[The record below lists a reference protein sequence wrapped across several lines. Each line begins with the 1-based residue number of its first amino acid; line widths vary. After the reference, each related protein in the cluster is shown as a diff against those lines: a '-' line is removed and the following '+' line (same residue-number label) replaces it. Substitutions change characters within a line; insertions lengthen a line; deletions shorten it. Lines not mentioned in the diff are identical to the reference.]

1 MLEDSYE
8 PLSIEQKWQSEWELK
23 NQFKPVESDKQ
34 FSIVIPPPNVTGSLH
49 MGHALEH
56 SIIDVIVRIKRLQGF
71 ETLWVPGTDHA
82 GIITQLLVENEL
94 SEKGLSKED
103 VGRENFIS
111 KVWEWKEKS
120 GENISGQMKKLGMSC
135 DWSRERFT
143 MDEGLSAAVRQ
154 VFVTLYDSGFIY
166 KGSRMVNWD
175 TKLMSAVS
183 DLEVNLEEQT
193 GKLWSVKY
201 KCGDEFI
208 TIATTRPETILADTA
223 VAVNPD
229 DERYKNFIGKT
240 AIIPIV
246 NREVPIIADE
256 YVDKEFGSGC
266 VKITPAHDFNDYEI
280 GLKHDLEV
288 ISCMKLDGTM
298 SDDDFMPE
306 NYKNLD
312 RFEARD
318 QIVSEL
324 SELGFLV
331 SADDH
336 VIQLP
341 KGDRS
346 KSILEPMI
354 TDQWFVKTKELA
366 DRGIAEVENENMK
379 FIPKNWEKTY
389 FEWMYNIQ
397 DWCISRQIW
406 WGHQIPAWYD
416 EDGNIYVATTESEV
430 RAKYKLSDDLKLSQ
444 DKDVLDTWFSSAL
457 WPFSTLGWPEE
468 STDLEK
474 YYPTSLLV
482 TGFDIIFFWVA
493 RMIMMGLNFND
504 DVPFKDILIHGLVRD
519 SKGRKMS
526 KSLKNTI
533 DPLELSEKHG
543 ADALRFSLIE
553 KAAPGQDVPFD
564 EEWTIAAAKKFGN
577 KLWNAAK
584 FVHLYSPEEKRTDE
598 IKEITCPENVW
609 IASRFDEVLAE
620 FNELFEKYKI
630 SDAYK
635 LIYNF
640 VWSDLF
646 DWYFEFSKNLID
658 DEKTKDE
665 TMFVLRTIFLKSI
678 KILNP
683 AMPHIT
689 EEIWSTFEDDLL
701 INNTWPEDEGK
712 ELNPE
717 VNDVENLKEVISQI
731 RNFKATYQL
740 KNKEI
745 LKLNSSKDVSPWFT
759 KQLENIGNIELNLNS
774 TEDKNKKQVVFQS
787 GNYEF
792 YLLAED
798 YIDIDVEIKKLDK
811 KIEDLSKTLAVS
823 RSRLENEKFIKNA
836 KEELIEKEKQNVI
849 EVENEIELLK
859 QTRDQFS
866 V

>member
-229 DERYKNFIGKT
+229 DERYKSFIGKT

-318 QIVSEL
+318 QIVNEL

-430 RAKYKLSDDLKLSQ
+430 REKYKLSDDLKLSQ

-564 EEWTIAAAKKFGN
+564 EEWTIAAKKFGN

-665 TMFVLRTIFLKSI
+665 TMFVLRTTFLKSI

-701 INNTWPEDEGK
+701 INNTWPEVEGK

-717 VNDVENLKEVISQI
+717 ANDVENLKEVISQI

-745 LKLNSSKDVSPWFT
+745 LKLNSSKDVGPWFT
-759 KQLENIGNIELNLNS
+759 KQLENIGNVELNLNS
-774 TEDKNKKQVVFQS
+774 PEDKDKKQIVFQS

>member
-229 DERYKNFIGKT
+229 DERYKSFIGKT

-318 QIVSEL
+318 QIVNEL

-468 STDLEK
+468 STDLKK

-564 EEWTIAAAKKFGN
+564 EEWTIAAKKFGN

-665 TMFVLRTIFLKSI
+665 TMFVLRTTFLKSI

-701 INNTWPEDEGK
+701 INNTWPEVDDK

-745 LKLNSSKDVSPWFT
+745 LKLNLSKDVSPWFT

-774 TEDKNKKQVVFQS
+774 SEDKNKKQVVFQS

>member
-229 DERYKNFIGKT
+229 DERYKSFIGKT

-318 QIVSEL
+318 QIVNEL

-468 STDLEK
+468 STDLKK

-564 EEWTIAAAKKFGN
+564 EEWTIAAKKFGN

-665 TMFVLRTIFLKSI
+665 TMFVLRTTFLKSI

-701 INNTWPEDEGK
+701 INNTWPEVEGK

-745 LKLNSSKDVSPWFT
+745 LKLNSSKDVGPWFT
-759 KQLENIGNIELNLNS
+759 NQLENIGNVELNLNS
-774 TEDKNKKQVVFQS
+774 PEDKDKKQIVFQS

-823 RSRLENEKFIKNA
+823 KSRLENEKFIKNA

>member
-229 DERYKNFIGKT
+229 DERYKSFIGKT

-318 QIVSEL
+318 QIVNEL

-468 STDLEK
+468 STDLDK

-564 EEWTIAAAKKFGN
+564 EEWTIAAKKFGN

-609 IASRFDEVLAE
+609 ITSRFDEVLAE

-665 TMFVLRTIFLKSI
+665 TMFVLRTTFLKSI

-701 INNTWPEDEGK
+701 INNTWPEVEGK
-712 ELNPE
+712 ELNLE

-759 KQLENIGNIELNLNS
+759 KQLENIGNVELNLNS
-774 TEDKNKKQVVFQS
+774 PEDKDKKQVVFQS

>member
-229 DERYKNFIGKT
+229 DERYKSFIGKT

-318 QIVSEL
+318 QIVNEL

-430 RAKYKLSDDLKLSQ
+430 REKYKLSDDLKLSQ

-564 EEWTIAAAKKFGN
+564 EEWTIAAKKFGN

-665 TMFVLRTIFLKSI
+665 TMFVLRTTFLKSI

-701 INNTWPEDEGK
+701 INNTWPEVEGK

-717 VNDVENLKEVISQI
+717 ANDVENLKEVISQI

-759 KQLENIGNIELNLNS
+759 KQLENIGNVELNLNS
-774 TEDKNKKQVVFQS
+774 PEDKNKKQVVFQS

>member
-229 DERYKNFIGKT
+229 DERYKSFIGKT

-298 SDDDFMPE
+298 SDEDFMPN

-318 QIVSEL
+318 QIVNEL

-430 RAKYKLSDDLKLSQ
+430 REKYKLSDDLKLSQ

-564 EEWTIAAAKKFGN
+564 EEWTIAAKKFGN

-665 TMFVLRTIFLKSI
+665 TMFVLRTTFLKSI

-701 INNTWPEDEGK
+701 INNTWPEVEGK

-717 VNDVENLKEVISQI
+717 ANDVENLKEVISQI

-745 LKLNSSKDVSPWFT
+745 LKLNSSKNVGPWFT
-759 KQLENIGNIELNLNS
+759 KQLENIGNVELNLNS
-774 TEDKNKKQVVFQS
+774 PEDKDKKQVVFQS

>member
-1 MLEDSYE
+1 M
-8 PLSIEQKWQSEWELK
+8 
-23 NQFKPVESDKQ
+23 
-34 FSIVIPPPNVTGSLH
+34 
-49 MGHALEH
+49 
-56 SIIDVIVRIKRLQGF
+56 
-71 ETLWVPGTDHA
+71 
-82 GIITQLLVENEL
+82 
-94 SEKGLSKED
+94 
-103 VGRENFIS
+103 
-111 KVWEWKEKS
+111 
-120 GENISGQMKKLGMSC
+120 
-135 DWSRERFT
+135 
-143 MDEGLSAAVRQ
+143 
-154 VFVTLYDSGFIY
+154 
-166 KGSRMVNWD
+166 
-175 TKLMSAVS
+175 
-183 DLEVNLEEQT
+183 
-193 GKLWSVKY
+193 
-201 KCGDEFI
+201 
-208 TIATTRPETILADTA
+208 
-223 VAVNPD
+223 
-229 DERYKNFIGKT
+229 
-240 AIIPIV
+240 
-246 NREVPIIADE
+246 
-256 YVDKEFGSGC
+256 
-266 VKITPAHDFNDYEI
+266 
-280 GLKHDLEV
+280 KHDLEV

-318 QIVSEL
+318 QIVNEL

-430 RAKYKLSDDLKLSQ
+430 REKYKLSDDLKLSQ

-564 EEWTIAAAKKFGN
+564 EEWTIAAKKFGN

-609 IASRFDEVLAE
+609 ITSRFDEVLAE

-665 TMFVLRTIFLKSI
+665 TMFVLRTTFLKSI

-701 INNTWPEDEGK
+701 INNTWPEVEGK

-745 LKLNSSKDVSPWFT
+745 LNLNLSKDVSPWFT
-759 KQLENIGNIELNLNS
+759 KQLENIGNVELNLNS
-774 TEDKNKKQVVFQS
+774 PEDKDKKQVVFQS

>member
-229 DERYKNFIGKT
+229 DERYKSFIGKT

-318 QIVSEL
+318 QIVNEL

-430 RAKYKLSDDLKLSQ
+430 REKYKLSDDLKLSQ

-468 STDLEK
+468 STDLKK

-564 EEWTIAAAKKFGN
+564 EEWTIAAKKFGN

-665 TMFVLRTIFLKSI
+665 TMFVLRTTFLKSI

-701 INNTWPEDEGK
+701 INNTWPEVEGK

-745 LKLNSSKDVSPWFT
+745 LKLNSSKDVGPWFT
-759 KQLENIGNIELNLNS
+759 KQLENIGNVELNLNS
-774 TEDKNKKQVVFQS
+774 PEDKDKKQIVFQS

-823 RSRLENEKFIKNA
+823 KSRLENEKFIKNA

-849 EVENEIELLK
+849 EVENEIKLLK

>member
-1 MLEDSYE
+1 M
-8 PLSIEQKWQSEWELK
+8 
-23 NQFKPVESDKQ
+23 
-34 FSIVIPPPNVTGSLH
+34 
-49 MGHALEH
+49 
-56 SIIDVIVRIKRLQGF
+56 
-71 ETLWVPGTDHA
+71 
-82 GIITQLLVENEL
+82 
-94 SEKGLSKED
+94 
-103 VGRENFIS
+103 
-111 KVWEWKEKS
+111 
-120 GENISGQMKKLGMSC
+120 
-135 DWSRERFT
+135 
-143 MDEGLSAAVRQ
+143 
-154 VFVTLYDSGFIY
+154 
-166 KGSRMVNWD
+166 
-175 TKLMSAVS
+175 
-183 DLEVNLEEQT
+183 
-193 GKLWSVKY
+193 
-201 KCGDEFI
+201 
-208 TIATTRPETILADTA
+208 
-223 VAVNPD
+223 
-229 DERYKNFIGKT
+229 
-240 AIIPIV
+240 
-246 NREVPIIADE
+246 
-256 YVDKEFGSGC
+256 
-266 VKITPAHDFNDYEI
+266 
-280 GLKHDLEV
+280 KHDLEV

-318 QIVSEL
+318 QIVNEL

-430 RAKYKLSDDLKLSQ
+430 REKYKLSDDLKLSQ

-468 STDLEK
+468 STDLKK

-564 EEWTIAAAKKFGN
+564 EEWTIAAKKFGN

-609 IASRFDEVLAE
+609 ITSRFDEVLAE

-665 TMFVLRTIFLKSI
+665 TMFVLRTTFLKSI

-701 INNTWPEDEGK
+701 INNTWPEVEGK

-745 LKLNSSKDVSPWFT
+745 LKLNSSKDVGPWFT
-759 KQLENIGNIELNLNS
+759 KQLENIGNVELNLNS
-774 TEDKNKKQVVFQS
+774 PEDKDKKQVVFQS

>member
-103 VGRENFIS
+103 IGRENFIS

-229 DERYKNFIGKT
+229 DERYKSFIGKT

-318 QIVSEL
+318 QIVNEL

-430 RAKYKLSDDLKLSQ
+430 REKYKLSDDLKLSQ

-564 EEWTIAAAKKFGN
+564 EEWTIAAKKFGN

-609 IASRFDEVLAE
+609 ITSRFDEVLAE

-665 TMFVLRTIFLKSI
+665 TMFVLRTTFLKSI

-701 INNTWPEDEGK
+701 INNTWPEVEGK

-745 LKLNSSKDVSPWFT
+745 LKLNSSKDVGPWFT
-759 KQLENIGNIELNLNS
+759 KQLENIGNVELNLNS
-774 TEDKNKKQVVFQS
+774 PEDKDKKQVVFQS

>member
-94 SEKGLSKED
+94 LEKGLSKED

-120 GENISGQMKKLGMSC
+120 GENISDQMKKLGMSC

-229 DERYKNFIGKT
+229 DERYKSFIGKT

-288 ISCMKLDGTM
+288 ISCMKLNGTM

-318 QIVSEL
+318 QIVNEL

-416 EDGNIYVATTESEV
+416 EEGNIYVATTESGA
-430 RAKYKLSDDLKLSQ
+430 RAKYELSDDLKLSQ

-564 EEWTIAAAKKFGN
+564 EEWTIAAKKFGN

-584 FVHLYSPEEKRTDE
+584 FVHLYSPEVKRTDE

-609 IASRFDEVLAE
+609 IMSRFDEVLAE

-665 TMFVLRTIFLKSI
+665 TMFVLRTTFLKSI

-701 INNTWPEDEGK
+701 INNTWPEVEGK

-717 VNDVENLKEVISQI
+717 ANDVENLKEVISQI

-745 LKLNSSKDVSPWFT
+745 LKLNSSKDVGPWFT
-759 KQLENIGNIELNLNS
+759 KQLENIGNVELNLNS
-774 TEDKNKKQVVFQS
+774 PEDKVKKQVVFQS

>member
-229 DERYKNFIGKT
+229 DERYKSFIGKT

-318 QIVSEL
+318 QIVNEL

-468 STDLEK
+468 STDLDK

-564 EEWTIAAAKKFGN
+564 EEWTIAAKKFGN

-665 TMFVLRTIFLKSI
+665 TMFVLRTTFLKSI

-701 INNTWPEDEGK
+701 INNTWPEVEGK

-745 LKLNSSKDVSPWFT
+745 LKLNSSKDVGPWFT
-759 KQLENIGNIELNLNS
+759 KQLENIGNVELNLNS
-774 TEDKNKKQVVFQS
+774 PEDKDKKQIVFQS

-823 RSRLENEKFIKNA
+823 KSRLENEKFIKNA

>member
-229 DERYKNFIGKT
+229 DERYKSFIGKT

-318 QIVSEL
+318 QIVNEL

-468 STDLEK
+468 STDLKK

-564 EEWTIAAAKKFGN
+564 EEWTIAAKKFGN

-701 INNTWPEDEGK
+701 INNTWPEVEGK

-745 LKLNSSKDVSPWFT
+745 LKLNSSKDVGPWFT
-759 KQLENIGNIELNLNS
+759 KQLENIGNVELNLNS
-774 TEDKNKKQVVFQS
+774 PEDKDKKQIVFQS

>member
-94 SEKGLSKED
+94 LEKGLSKED

-229 DERYKNFIGKT
+229 DERYKSFIGKT

-318 QIVSEL
+318 QIVNEL

-416 EDGNIYVATTESEV
+416 EEGNIYVATTESEV
-430 RAKYKLSDDLKLSQ
+430 RAKYELSDDLKLSQ

-564 EEWTIAAAKKFGN
+564 EEWTIAAKKFGN

-598 IKEITCPENVW
+598 IKKITCPENVW
-609 IASRFDEVLAE
+609 ITSRFDEVLAE

-658 DEKTKDE
+658 DEKTKGE
-665 TMFVLRTIFLKSI
+665 TMFVLRTTFLKSI

-701 INNTWPEDEGK
+701 INNTWPEVEGK

-717 VNDVENLKEVISQI
+717 ANDVENLKEVISQI

-745 LKLNSSKDVSPWFT
+745 LKLNLSKDVSPWFT
-759 KQLENIGNIELNLNS
+759 KQLENIGNVELNINS
-774 TEDKNKKQVVFQS
+774 SEDKNKKQVVFQS

>member
-229 DERYKNFIGKT
+229 DERYKSFIGKT

-318 QIVSEL
+318 QIVNEL

-430 RAKYKLSDDLKLSQ
+430 REKYKLSDDLKLSQ

-468 STDLEK
+468 STDLKK

-564 EEWTIAAAKKFGN
+564 EEWTIAAKKFGN

-665 TMFVLRTIFLKSI
+665 TMFVLRTTFLKSI

-701 INNTWPEDEGK
+701 INNTWPEVEGK

-717 VNDVENLKEVISQI
+717 ANDVENLKEVISQI

-745 LKLNSSKDVSPWFT
+745 LKLNSSKDVGPWFT
-759 KQLENIGNIELNLNS
+759 KQLENIGNVELNLNS
-774 TEDKNKKQVVFQS
+774 PEDKDKKQVVFQS

>member
-229 DERYKNFIGKT
+229 DERYKSFIGKT

-318 QIVSEL
+318 QIVNEL

-354 TDQWFVKTKELA
+354 TDLWFVKTKELA

-430 RAKYKLSDDLKLSQ
+430 REKYKLSDDLKLSQ

-564 EEWTIAAAKKFGN
+564 EEWTIAAKKFGN

-665 TMFVLRTIFLKSI
+665 TMFVLRTTFLKSI

-701 INNTWPEDEGK
+701 INNTWPEVEGK
-712 ELNPE
+712 ELNPDA
-717 VNDVENLKEVISQI
+717 NDVENLKEVISQI

-745 LKLNSSKDVSPWFT
+745 LKLDLSKDVSPWFT

-774 TEDKNKKQVVFQS
+774 SEDKNKKQVVFQS

-798 YIDIDVEIKKLDK
+798 YIDIEVEIKKLDK

-823 RSRLENEKFIKNA
+823 RSRLENDKFIKNA

>member
-318 QIVSEL
+318 QIVNEL

-468 STDLEK
+468 STDLKK

-564 EEWTIAAAKKFGN
+564 EEWTIAAKKFGN

-609 IASRFDEVLAE
+609 ISSRFDEVLAE

-665 TMFVLRTIFLKSI
+665 TMFVLRTTFLKSI

-701 INNTWPEDEGK
+701 INNTWPEVEGK

-717 VNDVENLKEVISQI
+717 ANDVENLKEVISQI

-759 KQLENIGNIELNLNS
+759 KQLENIGNVELNLNS
-774 TEDKNKKQVVFQS
+774 PEDKDKKQVVFQS

-823 RSRLENEKFIKNA
+823 KSRLENDKFIKNA

>member
-229 DERYKNFIGKT
+229 DERYKSFIGKT

-318 QIVSEL
+318 QIVNEL

-430 RAKYKLSDDLKLSQ
+430 REKYKLSDDLKLSQ

-564 EEWTIAAAKKFGN
+564 EEWTIAAKKFGN

-646 DWYFEFSKNLID
+646 DWYFEFSKNLTD

-701 INNTWPEDEGK
+701 INNTWPEVEGK

-745 LKLNSSKDVSPWFT
+745 LKLNSSKDVGPWFT
-759 KQLENIGNIELNLNS
+759 KQLENIGNVELNLNS
-774 TEDKNKKQVVFQS
+774 PEDKDKKQVVFQS

>member
-1 MLEDSYE
+1 M
-8 PLSIEQKWQSEWELK
+8 
-23 NQFKPVESDKQ
+23 
-34 FSIVIPPPNVTGSLH
+34 
-49 MGHALEH
+49 
-56 SIIDVIVRIKRLQGF
+56 
-71 ETLWVPGTDHA
+71 
-82 GIITQLLVENEL
+82 
-94 SEKGLSKED
+94 
-103 VGRENFIS
+103 
-111 KVWEWKEKS
+111 
-120 GENISGQMKKLGMSC
+120 
-135 DWSRERFT
+135 
-143 MDEGLSAAVRQ
+143 
-154 VFVTLYDSGFIY
+154 
-166 KGSRMVNWD
+166 
-175 TKLMSAVS
+175 
-183 DLEVNLEEQT
+183 
-193 GKLWSVKY
+193 
-201 KCGDEFI
+201 
-208 TIATTRPETILADTA
+208 
-223 VAVNPD
+223 
-229 DERYKNFIGKT
+229 
-240 AIIPIV
+240 
-246 NREVPIIADE
+246 
-256 YVDKEFGSGC
+256 
-266 VKITPAHDFNDYEI
+266 
-280 GLKHDLEV
+280 KHDLEV

-318 QIVSEL
+318 QIVNEL

-564 EEWTIAAAKKFGN
+564 EEWTIAAKKFGN

-658 DEKTKDE
+658 DEKTKGE
-665 TMFVLRTIFLKSI
+665 TMFVLRTTFLKSI

-701 INNTWPEDEGK
+701 INNTWPEVEGK

-717 VNDVENLKEVISQI
+717 ANDVENLKEVISQI

-759 KQLENIGNIELNLNS
+759 KQLENIGNVELNLNS
-774 TEDKNKKQVVFQS
+774 PEDKDKKQVVFQS

>member
-229 DERYKNFIGKT
+229 DERYKSFIGKT

-318 QIVSEL
+318 QIVNEL

-564 EEWTIAAAKKFGN
+564 EEWTIAAKKFGN

-665 TMFVLRTIFLKSI
+665 TMFVLRTTFLKSI

-689 EEIWSTFEDDLL
+689 EEIWSTFENDLL
-701 INNTWPEDEGK
+701 INNTWPEVDGK

-717 VNDVENLKEVISQI
+717 ANDVENLKEVISQI
-731 RNFKATYQL
+731 RNFKATYQF

-745 LKLNSSKDVSPWFT
+745 LKLNLSKDVSPWFT

-774 TEDKNKKQVVFQS
+774 PEDKNKKQVVFQS

-811 KIEDLSKTLAVS
+811 KIEGLSKTLAVS

>member
-229 DERYKNFIGKT
+229 DERYKSFIGKT

-318 QIVSEL
+318 QIVNEL

-430 RAKYKLSDDLKLSQ
+430 REKYKLSDDLKLSQ

-564 EEWTIAAAKKFGN
+564 EEWTIAAKKFGN

-701 INNTWPEDEGK
+701 INNTWPEVEGK

-745 LKLNSSKDVSPWFT
+745 LKLNSSKDVGPWFT
-759 KQLENIGNIELNLNS
+759 KQLENIGNVELNLNS
-774 TEDKNKKQVVFQS
+774 PEDKDKKQVVFQS

>member
-154 VFVTLYDSGFIY
+154 VFVTRYDSGFIY

-229 DERYKNFIGKT
+229 DERYKSFIGKT

-312 RFEARD
+312 RFEARE
-318 QIVSEL
+318 QIVNEL

-564 EEWTIAAAKKFGN
+564 EEWTIAAKKFGN

-665 TMFVLRTIFLKSI
+665 TMFVLRTTFLKSI

-701 INNTWPEDEGK
+701 INNTWPEVEGK

-717 VNDVENLKEVISQI
+717 ANDVENLKEVISQI

-745 LKLNSSKDVSPWFT
+745 LKLNSSKDVGPWFT
-759 KQLENIGNIELNLNS
+759 KQLENIGNVELNLNS
-774 TEDKNKKQVVFQS
+774 PEDKDKKQVVFQS

-823 RSRLENEKFIKNA
+823 RSRLENDKFIKNA

>member
-229 DERYKNFIGKT
+229 DERYKSFIGKT

-318 QIVSEL
+318 QIVNEL

-430 RAKYKLSDDLKLSQ
+430 REKYKLSDDLKLSQ

-468 STDLEK
+468 STDLKK

-564 EEWTIAAAKKFGN
+564 EEWTIAAKKFGN

-665 TMFVLRTIFLKSI
+665 TMFVLRTTFLKSI

-701 INNTWPEDEGK
+701 INNTWPEVEGK

-745 LKLNSSKDVSPWFT
+745 LKLNSSKDVGPWFT
-759 KQLENIGNIELNLNS
+759 KQLENIGNVELNLNS
-774 TEDKNKKQVVFQS
+774 PKDKVKKQVVFQS

>member
-229 DERYKNFIGKT
+229 DERYKSFIGKT

-318 QIVSEL
+318 QIVNEL

-430 RAKYKLSDDLKLSQ
+430 REKYKLSDDLKLSQ

-468 STDLEK
+468 STDLKK

-564 EEWTIAAAKKFGN
+564 EEWTIAAKKFGN

-665 TMFVLRTIFLKSI
+665 TMFVLRTTFLKSI

-701 INNTWPEDEGK
+701 INNTWPEVDDK

-745 LKLNSSKDVSPWFT
+745 LKLNSSKDVGPWFT
-759 KQLENIGNIELNLNS
+759 NQLENIGNVELNLNS
-774 TEDKNKKQVVFQS
+774 PEDKDKKQVVFQS

>member
-229 DERYKNFIGKT
+229 DDRYKSFIGKT

-318 QIVSEL
+318 QIVNEL

-430 RAKYKLSDDLKLSQ
+430 REKYKLSDDLKLSQ

-457 WPFSTLGWPEE
+457 WPVSTLGWPEE
-468 STDLEK
+468 STDLKK

-564 EEWTIAAAKKFGN
+564 EEWTIAAKKFGN
-577 KLWNAAK
+577 KLWNGAK

-609 IASRFDEVLAE
+609 IMSRFDEVLAE

-665 TMFVLRTIFLKSI
+665 TMFVLRTTFLKSI

-701 INNTWPEDEGK
+701 INNTWPEVEGK
-712 ELNPE
+712 ELNPDA
-717 VNDVENLKEVISQI
+717 NDVENLKEVISQI

-759 KQLENIGNIELNLNS
+759 NQLENIGNVELNLNS
-774 TEDKNKKQVVFQS
+774 PEDKDKKQIVFQS

-798 YIDIDVEIKKLDK
+798 YIDSDVEIKKLDK

>member
-229 DERYKNFIGKT
+229 DERYKSFIGKT

-430 RAKYKLSDDLKLSQ
+430 REKYKLSDDLKLSQ

-468 STDLEK
+468 STDLKK

-564 EEWTIAAAKKFGN
+564 EEWTIAAKKFGN

-665 TMFVLRTIFLKSI
+665 TMFVLRTTFLKSI

-701 INNTWPEDEGK
+701 INNTWPEVEGK

-717 VNDVENLKEVISQI
+717 ANDVENLKEVISQI

-745 LKLNSSKDVSPWFT
+745 LKLNSSKDVGPWFT
-759 KQLENIGNIELNLNS
+759 KQLENIGNVELNLNS
-774 TEDKNKKQVVFQS
+774 PEDKDKKQVVFQS

>member
-94 SEKGLSKED
+94 LEKGLSKED

-229 DERYKNFIGKT
+229 DERYKSFIGKT

-318 QIVSEL
+318 QIVNEL

-430 RAKYKLSDDLKLSQ
+430 REKYKLSDDLKLSQ

-468 STDLEK
+468 STDLKK

-564 EEWTIAAAKKFGN
+564 EEWTIAAKKFGN

-665 TMFVLRTIFLKSI
+665 TMFVLRTTFLKSI

-701 INNTWPEDEGK
+701 INNTWPEVEGK

-717 VNDVENLKEVISQI
+717 ANDVENLKEVISQI

-759 KQLENIGNIELNLNS
+759 KQLENIGNVELNLNS
-774 TEDKNKKQVVFQS
+774 PEDKDKKQVVFQS

>member
-229 DERYKNFIGKT
+229 DERYKSFIGKT

-318 QIVSEL
+318 QIVNEL

-564 EEWTIAAAKKFGN
+564 EEWTIAAKKFGN

-665 TMFVLRTIFLKSI
+665 TMFVLRTTFLKSI

-701 INNTWPEDEGK
+701 INNTWPEVEGK

-745 LKLNSSKDVSPWFT
+745 LKLNSSKDVGPWFT
-759 KQLENIGNIELNLNS
+759 KQLENIGNVELNLNS
-774 TEDKNKKQVVFQS
+774 PEDKVKKQVVFQS

>member
-175 TKLMSAVS
+175 TNLMSAVS

-229 DERYKNFIGKT
+229 DERYKSFIGKT

-318 QIVSEL
+318 QIVNEL

-564 EEWTIAAAKKFGN
+564 EEWTIAAKKFGN

-665 TMFVLRTIFLKSI
+665 TMFVLRTTFLKSI

-701 INNTWPEDEGK
+701 INNTWPEVEGK

-745 LKLNSSKDVSPWFT
+745 LKLNLSKDVSPWFT
-759 KQLENIGNIELNLNS
+759 KQLENIGNVELNLNS
-774 TEDKNKKQVVFQS
+774 PEDKDKKQVVFQS

>member
-229 DERYKNFIGKT
+229 DERYKSFIGKT

-318 QIVSEL
+318 QIVNEL

-430 RAKYKLSDDLKLSQ
+430 REKYKLSDDLKLSQ

-468 STDLEK
+468 STDLKK

-564 EEWTIAAAKKFGN
+564 EEWTIAAKKFGN

-598 IKEITCPENVW
+598 IKEITCLENVW

-665 TMFVLRTIFLKSI
+665 TMFVLRTTFLKSI

-701 INNTWPEDEGK
+701 INNTWPEVEGK

-745 LKLNSSKDVSPWFT
+745 LKLNLSKDVSPWFT
-759 KQLENIGNIELNLNS
+759 KQLENIGNIELNLDS
-774 TEDKNKKQVVFQS
+774 PEDKNKKQVVFQS

>member
-1 MLEDSYE
+1 MLEDSYR

-229 DERYKNFIGKT
+229 DERYKSLIGKT

-430 RAKYKLSDDLKLSQ
+430 REKYKLSDDLKLSQ

-468 STDLEK
+468 STDLKK

-564 EEWTIAAAKKFGN
+564 EEWTIAAKKFGN

-598 IKEITCPENVW
+598 IKEITCLENVW

-646 DWYFEFSKNLID
+646 DWYFEFSKNLTD

-701 INNTWPEDEGK
+701 INNTWPEVEGK
-712 ELNPE
+712 ELNPG

-745 LKLNSSKDVSPWFT
+745 LKLNSSKDVGPWFT
-759 KQLENIGNIELNLNS
+759 KQLENIGNVELNLNS
-774 TEDKNKKQVVFQS
+774 PEDKVKKQVVFQS

>member
-229 DERYKNFIGKT
+229 DERYKSFIGKT

-318 QIVSEL
+318 QIVNEL

-430 RAKYKLSDDLKLSQ
+430 REKYKLSDDLKLSQ

-468 STDLEK
+468 STDLKK

-564 EEWTIAAAKKFGN
+564 EEWTIAAKKFGN

-598 IKEITCPENVW
+598 IKKITCPENVW
-609 IASRFDEVLAE
+609 ITSRFDEVLAE

-665 TMFVLRTIFLKSI
+665 TMFVLRTTFLKSI

-701 INNTWPEDEGK
+701 INNTWPEVEGK

-717 VNDVENLKEVISQI
+717 ANDVENLKEVISQI

-745 LKLNSSKDVSPWFT
+745 LKLNLSKDVSPWFT

-774 TEDKNKKQVVFQS
+774 PEDKNKKQVVFQS

>member
-229 DERYKNFIGKT
+229 DERYKSFIGKT

-318 QIVSEL
+318 QIVNEL

-416 EDGNIYVATTESEV
+416 EDGNIYVATTELEV
-430 RAKYKLSDDLKLSQ
+430 REKYKLSDDLKLSQ

-468 STDLEK
+468 STDLKK

-564 EEWTIAAAKKFGN
+564 EEWTIAAKKFGN

-598 IKEITCPENVW
+598 IREITCPENVW
-609 IASRFDEVLAE
+609 ITSRFDEVLAE

-658 DEKTKDE
+658 DDKTKDE
-665 TMFVLRTIFLKSI
+665 TMFVLRTTFLKSI

-701 INNTWPEDEGK
+701 INNTWPEVEGK

-717 VNDVENLKEVISQI
+717 ANDVENLKEVISQI

-745 LKLNSSKDVSPWFT
+745 LKLNSSKDVGPWFT
-759 KQLENIGNIELNLNS
+759 KQLENIGNVELNLNS
-774 TEDKNKKQVVFQS
+774 PEDKDKKQVVFQS

>member
-229 DERYKNFIGKT
+229 DERYKSFIGKT

-318 QIVSEL
+318 QIVNEL

-430 RAKYKLSDDLKLSQ
+430 REKYKLSDDLKLSQ

-564 EEWTIAAAKKFGN
+564 EEWTIAAKKFGN

-665 TMFVLRTIFLKSI
+665 TMFVLRTTFLKSI

-701 INNTWPEDEGK
+701 INNTWPEVEGK

-717 VNDVENLKEVISQI
+717 ANDVENLKEVISQI

-745 LKLNSSKDVSPWFT
+745 LKLNSSKNVGPWFT
-759 KQLENIGNIELNLNS
+759 KQLENIGNVELNLNS
-774 TEDKNKKQVVFQS
+774 PEDKDKKQVVFQS

>member
-229 DERYKNFIGKT
+229 DERYKSFIGKT

-298 SDDDFMPE
+298 SDDVFMPE

-318 QIVSEL
+318 QIVNEL

-430 RAKYKLSDDLKLSQ
+430 REKYKLSDDLKLSQ

-468 STDLEK
+468 STDLKK

-564 EEWTIAAAKKFGN
+564 EEWTIAAKKFGN

-665 TMFVLRTIFLKSI
+665 TMFVLRTTFLKSI

-701 INNTWPEDEGK
+701 INNTWPEVEGK

-745 LKLNSSKDVSPWFT
+745 LKLNLSKDVGPWFT
-759 KQLENIGNIELNLNS
+759 KQLENIGNVELNLNS
-774 TEDKNKKQVVFQS
+774 IEDKDKKQVVFQS

>member
-103 VGRENFIS
+103 VGRENFIA

-229 DERYKNFIGKT
+229 DERYKSFIGKT

-298 SDDDFMPE
+298 SDEDFMPN

-318 QIVSEL
+318 QIVNEL

-416 EDGNIYVATTESEV
+416 EDGNIYVATSESEV

-564 EEWTIAAAKKFGN
+564 EEWTIAAKKFGN

-584 FVHLYSPEEKRTDE
+584 FVHLYSTEEKRTDE

-665 TMFVLRTIFLKSI
+665 TMFVLRNTFLKSI

-701 INNTWPEDEGK
+701 INNTWPEVEGK
-712 ELNPE
+712 ELDPE
-717 VNDVENLKEVISQI
+717 ANDVENLKEVISQI

-745 LKLNSSKDVSPWFT
+745 LKLNSSKDVGPWFT
-759 KQLENIGNIELNLNS
+759 KQLENIGNVELNLNS
-774 TEDKNKKQVVFQS
+774 PEDKDKKQVVFQS